1 MNDLLIGSSDQGSS
15 ISMQYQQGIIQFE
28 GRFMPENSKDYF
40 VPIME
45 WVSNY
50 KADPQDKTELIFK
63 LDYFNTSFSKKLLD
77 LMLEFEEL
85 PKQGKKVEVQWFC
98 KDSDADL
105 YEAGKGYQDL
115 VELAFTFKQY

>member
-1 MNDLLIGSSDQGSS
+1 MNDLFIGDSAQGGS
-15 ISMQYQQGIIQFE
+15 IAMQYQQGKIQFE

-50 KADPQDKTELIFK
+50 MTDPQQKTELIFK

-77 LMLEFEEL
+77 LLLEFENL
-85 PKQGKKVEVQWFC
+85 YKKGADVEVIWYC
-98 KDSDADL
+98 KEIDEDL
-105 YEAGKGYQDL
+105 HEAGKGYKELVDL
-115 VELAFTFKQY
+115 VFTFKRY

>member
-1 MNDLLIGSSDQGSS
+1 MNDLLIGSTAQGG
-15 ISMQYQQGIIQFE
+15 IVKTQYQQGIIQFE

-40 VPIME
+40 APIMQ

-50 KADPQDKTELIFK
+50 IANPKEKTELIFR

-85 PKQGKKVEVQWFC
+85 HAKGKKVEVHWYC
-98 KDSDADL
+98 KDADADL
-105 YEAGKGYQDL
+105 LEAGKGYKEL
-115 VELAFTFKQY
+115 VELEFVFKKY